1 MSVSPDHPSLPP
13 IKQQESFLL
22 ALNDF
27 AVKGRI
33 DFRAMTQDLIKYW
46 PRSGCKQL
54 LALGGFPSLVIS
66 KNIHVTNY
74 VNLKKTSKLFDYLEL
89 FSSESLKD

>member
-1 MSVSPDHPSLPP
+1 MSVSPDYPSLPL
-13 IKQQESFLL
+13 IKQEESLFL

-33 DFRAMTQDLIKYW
+33 DFRAMTQDLVKYW

-54 LALGGFPSLVIS
+54 SALGEFPSLVIS
-66 KNIHVTNY
+66 
-74 VNLKKTSKLFDYLEL
+74 
-89 FSSESLKD
+89 